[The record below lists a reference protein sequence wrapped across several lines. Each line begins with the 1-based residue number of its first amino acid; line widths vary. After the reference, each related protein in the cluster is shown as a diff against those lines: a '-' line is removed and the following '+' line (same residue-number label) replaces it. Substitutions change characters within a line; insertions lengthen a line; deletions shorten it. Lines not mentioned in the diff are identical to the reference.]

1 MGIFDA
7 VIDFFKYI
15 WNSFIVLFFST
26 DNFIFAIIDILIV
39 TFIVYKIIQFMH
51 QTRAE
56 QLIKGIV
63 IFFAVYFIAQLFHLN
78 ALKWLVSAVTV
89 NILVVV
95 VVLFQP
101 ELRGILEKLGRSGIT
116 SLTIA
121 KNPNKNNIETLDGIE
136 DICAAADSMQKT
148 KTGALIIIERKT
160 MLNEIAHTGT
170 VIDAKVSVNL
180 INNIFFK
187 NSPLH
192 DGAMVI
198 RDNRVY
204 AASCILPLTQN
215 FDIDSALGTRH
226 RAAIGV
232 SEISDAVVVVVSEE
246 TGNISVAIGGRLRR
260 NFTKE
265 LLKTELSNLLIEK
278 TENVQENKMK
288 KLFRKKGGSGN
299 EKE

>member
-15 WNSFIVLFFST
+15 WNSFIVLFFSS
-26 DNFIFAIIDILIV
+26 DNFIFAVIDILIV
-39 TFIVYKIIQFMH
+39 TFIVYKIIQFMR

-63 IFFAVYFIAQLFHLN
+63 IFFAVYFIAQLLHLN
-78 ALKWLVSAVTV
+78 ALKWMVSMVTV
-89 NILVVV
+89 NFLVVV
-95 VVLFQP
+95 VILFQP
-101 ELRGILEKLGRSGIT
+101 ELRGILEKLGRSGISSFAIVKNSDKNT
-116 SLTIA
+116 DVIDTIE
-121 KNPNKNNIETLDGIE
+121 NI
-136 DICAAADSMQKT
+136 CSAADSMQKT

-180 INNIFFK
+180 LNNIFFK

-215 FDIDSALGTRH
+215 IDIDSALGTRH

-278 TENVQENKMK
+278 SDNNQENKIK

>member
-15 WNSFIVLFFST
+15 WNSFTVLFFSS
-26 DNFIFAIIDILIV
+26 DNFIFAVIDILIV
-39 TFIVYKIIQFMH
+39 TFIVYKIIQFMR

-63 IFFAVYFIAQLFHLN
+63 IFFAVYFIAQLLHLN
-78 ALKWLVSAVTV
+78 ALKWMVSIVTV
-89 NILVVV
+89 NFLVVV
-95 VVLFQP
+95 VILFQP

-116 SLTIA
+116 SFAIA
-121 KNPNKNNIETLDGIE
+121 KNSDKNTDVLDTIENI
-136 DICAAADSMQKT
+136 CSAADSMQKT

-180 INNIFFK
+180 LNNIFFK

-215 FDIDSALGTRH
+215 IDIDSALGTRH

-246 TGNISVAIGGRLRR
+246 TGNISVALGGKLRR

-278 TENVQENKMK
+278 SDNAQENKIK
-288 KLFRKKGGSGN
+288 KLFRKKGGSDN

>member
-1 MGIFDA
+1 MGIIDA
-7 VIDFFKYI
+7 IIDFFRYI
-15 WNSFIVLFFST
+15 WNSISVLLFSS
-26 DNFIFAIIDILIV
+26 DNLLFAAIDIIIV
-39 TFIVYKIIQFMH
+39 TFIVYKVIQFMR

-56 QLIKGIV
+56 QLIKGIIV
-63 IFFAVYFIAQLFHLN
+63 FLVVYLIAQLLHLN
-78 ALKWLVSAVTV
+78 ALKWIISMVTA
-89 NILVVV
+89 NFLVVI

-101 ELRGILEKLGRSGIT
+101 ELRSILEKLGRSGIT
-116 SLTIA
+116 SFVIT
-121 KNPNKNNIETLDGIE
+121 KTE
-136 DICAAADSMQKT
+136 DENADVLESIDKVCTAVDSMHRT

-170 VIDAKVSVNL
+170 VIDAQVSSNL

-215 FDIDSALGTRH
+215 IDIDSALGTRH

-232 SEISDAVVVVVSEE
+232 SEISDAVVIVVSEE
-246 TGNISVAIGGRLRR
+246 TGNISISLGGKLRR

-265 LLKTELSNLLIEK
+265 LLKTELTNLLVEK
-278 TENVQENKMK
+278 KENVPENKIK
-288 KLFRKKGGSGN
+288 KFFKKKGGETN
-299 EKE
+299 EKD

>member
-1 MGIFDA
+1 MGFFDA
-7 VIDFFKYI
+7 VIDFIKYI
-15 WNSFIVLFFST
+15 WNSFIVLFFSS
-26 DNFIFAIIDILIV
+26 DNFIFAVIDILIV
-39 TFIVYKIIQFMH
+39 TFIVYKIIQFMR

-56 QLIKGIV
+56 QLIKGII
-63 IFFAVYFIAQLFHLN
+63 IFFIVYFIAQLLHLN
-78 ALKWLVSAVTV
+78 ALKWMVSTVTV
-89 NILVVV
+89 NFLVVI

-116 SLTIA
+116 SFSISKSNDENDDMLETIE
-121 KNPNKNNIETLDGIE
+121 NICT
-136 DICAAADSMQKT
+136 AAESMQKT
-148 KTGALIIIERKT
+148 KTGALIIVEHKT

-170 VIDAKVSVNL
+170 VVDAKVSVNL

-192 DGAMVI
+192 DGAMVV
-198 RDNRVY
+198 RNNRIY

-215 FDIDSALGTRH
+215 IDIDSALGTRH

-246 TGNISVAIGGRLRR
+246 TGNISVAIGGKLRR

-265 LLKTELSNLLIEK
+265 LLKTELSNFLIEK
-278 TENVQENKMK
+278 QEASNDSRIK
-288 KLFRKKGGSGN
+288 KFFRKKDSKN
-299 EKE
+299 EKN

>member
-15 WNSFIVLFFST
+15 WNSFTVLFFSS
-26 DNFIFAIIDILIV
+26 DNFIFAVIDILIV
-39 TFIVYKIIQFMH
+39 TFIVYKIIQFMR

-63 IFFAVYFIAQLFHLN
+63 IFFAVYFIAQLLHLN
-78 ALKWLVSAVTV
+78 ALKWMVSIVTV
-89 NILVVV
+89 NFLVVV
-95 VVLFQP
+95 VILFQP

-116 SLTIA
+116 SFTIA
-121 KNPNKNNIETLDGIE
+121 KNSDKNTDVLDTIENI
-136 DICAAADSMQKT
+136 CSAADSMQKT

-180 INNIFFK
+180 LNNIFFK

-215 FDIDSALGTRH
+215 IDIDSALGTRH

-246 TGNISVAIGGRLRR
+246 TGNISVALGGRLRR

-278 TENVQENKMK
+278 SDNAQENKIK
-288 KLFRKKGGSGN
+288 KLFRKKGGSDN